1 MMATLSELDLQADEI
16 PILFDSKESI
26 PFLFEIAWEVANK
39 GELGNDNNSIQNII
53 YHIIVGGICTVL
65 KTKSPITIQEYG
77 DRYVLMGPWMQN
89 SAQIEV
95 EVLQPS
101 DPVMAAVIESMA
113 KARVQV
119 IFGRWLIEGYP
130 HVVLFDLG
138 SSYHRLNEWKTD
150 LWDKCHIS
158 TPPSD
163 QETNDAVVFGYL
175 VAWFLG
181 EVGDGEE
188 DHIV

>member
-1 MMATLSELDLQADEI
+1 M
-16 PILFDSKESI
+16 
-26 PFLFEIAWEVANK
+26 
-39 GELGNDNNSIQNII
+39 
-53 YHIIVGGICTVL
+53 
-65 KTKSPITIQEYG
+65 
-77 DRYVLMGPWMQN
+77 LMGPWMQD

-101 DPVMAAVIESMA
+101 DPVMAAVIESMS
-113 KARVQV
+113 KAQVQV

-150 LWDKCHIS
+150 FWNQCHIS
-158 TPPSD
+158 TPPND

-181 EVGDGEE
+181 EVSVQEVVQVIRIHFQDIMTSTHIWVE
-188 DHIV
+188 DARFWRIFMSGLPVLV